1 MSKDREYDEKKGLS
15 RAGRPAIDSAS
26 ETRLR
31 KNAKPVKSKSVTPKV
46 VNKNT
51 RVTQAQIDQIKKLG
65 MTKALAMVKANKGS
79 VRQGAVEITNE
90 AVRRLYGQERFDKAM
105 GRAKRPA
112 GSMSKQ
118 AKPKS
123 NFTYQTVQSSS
134 KAKPAAKKPM
144 TPYQKDMARR
154 GIYGV

>member
-1 MSKDREYDEKKGLS
+1 MARDTDKEFAKGMKRLKDTSAAAKKLKGLYES
-15 RAGRPAIDSAS
+15 SNKS
-26 ETRLR
+26 S
-31 KNAKPVKSKSVTPKV
+31 KSKPVTPKV
-46 VNKNT
+46 VNKN
-51 RVTQAQIDQIKKLG
+51 VKVSQAQIDQIKKLG

-112 GSMSKQ
+112 GATPKQ
-118 AKPKS
+118 GKAKS
-123 NFTYQTVQSSS
+123 NFTYSAPVAS
-134 KAKPAAKKPM
+134 KKPAKKPM

>member
-1 MSKDREYDEKKGLS
+1 MARDTDKEFAKGMKRLKDTSAAAKKLKGLYES
-15 RAGRPAIDSAS
+15 SNKS
-26 ETRLR
+26 S
-31 KNAKPVKSKSVTPKV
+31 KSKPVTPKV
-46 VNKNT
+46 VNKN
-51 RVTQAQIDQIKKLG
+51 VKVSQAQIDQIKKLG

-90 AVRRLYGQERFDKAM
+90 AVRRLYGQKRFDEAM
-105 GRAKRPA
+105 GRVKRPA

-123 NFTYQTVQSSS
+123 NFTYQTGQSYS

-144 TPYQKDMARR
+144 TPYEKDMARR
-154 GIYGV
+154 GIY

>member
-1 MSKDREYDEKKGLS
+1 MAKDREYDEKKGLS
-15 RAGRPAIDSAS
+15 RAGRPTIDSAS

-46 VNKNT
+46 VNKNVK
-51 RVTQAQIDQIKKLG
+51 VTQSQLDQIKKLG

-90 AVRRLYGQERFDKAM
+90 AVRRLYGQKRFDEAM

-112 GSMSKQ
+112 GSTPKK

-123 NFTYQTVQSSS
+123 NFTYTTGMSS
-134 KAKPAAKKPM
+134 KPVAKKPM
-144 TPYQKDMARR
+144 TPYEKDMARR
-154 GIYGV
+154 GIY

>member
-31 KNAKPVKSKSVTPKV
+31 KNAKPVKSKPVTPKV
-46 VNKNT
+46 VNKN
-51 RVTQAQIDQIKKLG
+51 VKVSQAQIDQIKKLG

-90 AVRRLYGQERFDKAM
+90 AVRRLYGQKRFDEAM
-105 GRAKRPA
+105 GRVKRPA

-123 NFTYQTVQSSS
+123 NFTYTTGMSS
-134 KAKPAAKKPM
+134 KPVKKPM
-144 TPYQKDMARR
+144 TPYEKDMARR
-154 GIYGV
+154 GIY

>member
-1 MSKDREYDEKKGLS
+1 MARDTDKEFSKGMKRLKDTTAAAKRLKGLYES
-15 RAGRPAIDSAS
+15 SNKS
-26 ETRLR
+26 S
-31 KNAKPVKSKSVTPKV
+31 KPKSKSVTPKV
-46 VNKNT
+46 VNKS
-51 RVTQAQIDQIKKLG
+51 VKVSQAQIDQIKKLG

-90 AVRRLYGQERFDKAM
+90 AVRRLYGQDRFDKAM

-112 GSMSKQ
+112 GATPKQ
-118 AKPKS
+118 GKAKS
-123 NFTYQTVQSSS
+123 NFSYSAPVAS
-134 KAKPAAKKPM
+134 KKPAKKPM

>member
-1 MSKDREYDEKKGLS
+1 MARDTDKEFAKGMKRLKETSAAAKKLKGLYES
-15 RAGRPAIDSAS
+15 SNKS
-26 ETRLR
+26 S
-31 KNAKPVKSKSVTPKV
+31 KSKPVTPKV
-46 VNKNT
+46 VNKN
-51 RVTQAQIDQIKKLG
+51 VKVSQAQIDQIKKLG

-90 AVRRLYGQERFDKAM
+90 AVRRLYGQKRFDEAM
-105 GRAKRPA
+105 GRVKRPA

-123 NFTYQTVQSSS
+123 NFTYQTGQSYS

-144 TPYQKDMARR
+144 TPYEKDMARR
-154 GIYGV
+154 GIY

>member
-90 AVRRLYGQERFDKAM
+90 AVRRLYGQDRFDKAM

-112 GSMSKQ
+112 GSTPKQ
-118 AKPKS
+118 AKAKS
-123 NFTYQTVQSSS
+123 NFTYSAPVAS
-134 KAKPAAKKPM
+134 KKPAKKPM

-154 GIYGV
+154 GIY

>member
-31 KNAKPVKSKSVTPKV
+31 KNAKPVKSKPVTPKV
-46 VNKNT
+46 VNKN
-51 RVTQAQIDQIKKLG
+51 VKVSQAQIDQIKKLG

-112 GSMSKQ
+112 GATPKQ
-118 AKPKS
+118 GKAKS
-123 NFTYQTVQSSS
+123 NFTYSAPVAS
-134 KAKPAAKKPM
+134 KKPIKKPM
-144 TPYQKDMARR
+144 TPYEKDMARR
-154 GIYGV
+154 GIY